1 MSQAAEQVP
10 AAATARPGSVEHWAL
25 TRPSVVAFVEGDR
38 SLTWG
43 ELNDHA
49 DRLAAALPEPG
60 IKAGDVVGVRNQIRN
75 EWSLIADALAKLRA
89 ALTGMNWLLIHADV
103 QVIHGHKETD
113 GLTPAYNK

>member
-49 DRLAAALPEPG
+49 DRLAAALSERG
-60 IKAGDVVGVRNQIRN
+60 IKAGDVVGVRTQIRI
-75 EWSLIADALAKLRA
+75 EWPVIDAALAKLGA
-89 ALTGMNWLLIHADV
+89 AVLGMNWRL
-103 QVIHGHKETD
+103 TD
-113 GLTPAYNK
+113 RKSTRLNSSHSCASRMP

>member
-49 DRLAAALPEPG
+49 DRLAAALSERG
-60 IKAGDVVGVRNQIRN
+60 IKAGDVVGVRTQIRI
-75 EWSLIADALAKLRA
+75 EWPVIDAALAKLGA
-89 ALTGMNWLLIHADV
+89 AVLGRSEEHKFELQSLMRIPYAGFCLT
-103 QVIHGHKETD
+103 K
-113 GLTPAYNK
+113 